1 MFTFAFY
8 LCRYLQI
15 TKENYFF
22 SSPWIRYEENKE
34 EILRRKLEGHGPQ
47 KEIGGLK
54 PLRGLNQRSG
64 VILKCFF
71 NVFLKMI

>member
-1 MFTFAFY
+1 MFAFY
-8 LCRYLQI
+8 LGRCLQI

-54 PLRGLNQRSG
+54 PL
-64 VILKCFF
+64 
-71 NVFLKMI
+71 